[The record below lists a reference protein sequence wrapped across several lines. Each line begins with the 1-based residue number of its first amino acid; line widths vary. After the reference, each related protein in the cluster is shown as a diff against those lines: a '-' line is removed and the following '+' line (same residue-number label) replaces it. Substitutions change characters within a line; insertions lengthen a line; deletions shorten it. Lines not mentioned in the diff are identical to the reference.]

1 MIGFLK
7 RNWFPFLWVVGS
19 IYSFNGYG
27 AYGWNLIGIQ
37 KYIVGS
43 MELFVAIWMF
53 WILNK
58 KNSNQEDKKYKGN
71 NKR

>member
-1 MIGFLK
+1 MGYKFI
-7 RNWFPFLWVVGS
+7 LWVVGS

-43 MELFVAIWMF
+43 MELFVAI
-53 WILNK
+53 
-58 KNSNQEDKKYKGN
+58 
-71 NKR
+71 

>member
-37 KYIVGS
+37 KYIVGINGVICS
-43 MELFVAIWMF
+43 YLDVLDIE
-53 WILNK
+53 
-58 KNSNQEDKKYKGN
+58 
-71 NKR
+71 